1 MQYVPVARSTNV
13 EPEKMVHPAK
23 PNIIEKS
30 SSIPPKQSA
39 VQVIENR
46 SRKVV
51 QKSAASVEI
60 APKHVKPDDYTEMA
74 RKVSRNNKNNET
86 FKAGNVMSEKD
97 MIERIHRMRL
107 DGNAAF
113 PDIVA
118 CTR

>member
-1 MQYVPVARSTNV
+1 MPVARTTNV
-13 EPEKMVHPAK
+13 EPEKVAHPAK

-30 SSIPPKQSA
+30 SSIPPKPSA
-39 VQVIENR
+39 VQVIEKR

-51 QKSAASVEI
+51 QTSAASAEMT
-60 APKHVKPDDYTEMA
+60 PKHVKPADYTEMA

-97 MIERIHRMRL
+97 MIERIHKMRL